1 MRRGLQQGLNPS
13 FYGLPEEGRP
23 FRVASILT
31 RPFGASFGDLL
42 SQSRYDAVP
51 KRGDLRRDN
60 KRAES
65 RGRSQLT
72 VTVKPESQQGLNP
85 LSPSRRSDRDRGP

>member
-1 MRRGLQQGLNPS
+1 M
-13 FYGLPEEGRP
+13 
-23 FRVASILT
+23 ASIPT
-31 RPFGASFGDLL
+31 RPFDASVGDLL

-72 VTVKPESQQGLNP
+72 VTVKPERYWFMFPDQVPVTS
-85 LSPSRRSDRDRGP
+85 